1 MKYLFNIILLIIFA
15 SFFNCKSVKPIFNKE
30 ISKRKNI
37 SYSIDKNDTIIIDS
51 SQLQINDSILTN
63 INKYNSK
70 IESINYFKRSKT
82 EVKITF
88 YKENSV
94 LKMIRTKEESK
105 KYDDTDKYIDY
116 IIDKNTITD
125 YHPYYGYQ
133 LGLALD
139 LNKSIYDQ
147 YGLNQY
153 LTDDFYRKFAF
164 EIYKKINN

>member
-1 MKYLFNIILLIIFA
+1 
-15 SFFNCKSVKPIFNKE
+15 
-30 ISKRKNI
+30 
-37 SYSIDKNDTIIIDS
+37 
-51 SQLQINDSILTN
+51 
-63 INKYNSK
+63 
-70 IESINYFKRSKT
+70 
-82 EVKITF
+82 
-88 YKENSV
+88 
-94 LKMIRTKEESK
+94 MIRKKEESK